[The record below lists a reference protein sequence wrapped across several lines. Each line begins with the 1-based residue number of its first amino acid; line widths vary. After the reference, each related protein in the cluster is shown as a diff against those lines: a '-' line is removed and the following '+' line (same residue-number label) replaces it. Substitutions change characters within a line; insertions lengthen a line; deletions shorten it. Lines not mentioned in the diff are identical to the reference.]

1 MGEAIPVWE
10 EVGERNQKNAERA
23 RGCAERYPHGLE
35 GGVQLT
41 LKRALGPDLTARDRS
56 EE

>member
-41 LKRALGPDLTARDRS
+41 LKRALGPDLTARDGS